1 MPVSHFLS
9 FTLGS
14 IITLSTNSI
23 LVVIIAV
30 FKIASL
36 VPLLVRWN
44 FPLSEIPRAKDST
57 WWEQEGPN
65 NEIKELSGMK
75 LLPQY
80 DIWHQKLI

>member
-9 FTLGS
+9 FTVGL

-57 WWEQEGPN
+57 WWEQEGLN
-65 NEIKELSGMK
+65 NETKEISDMK
-75 LLPQY
+75 LS
-80 DIWHQKLI
+80 DVFGSF